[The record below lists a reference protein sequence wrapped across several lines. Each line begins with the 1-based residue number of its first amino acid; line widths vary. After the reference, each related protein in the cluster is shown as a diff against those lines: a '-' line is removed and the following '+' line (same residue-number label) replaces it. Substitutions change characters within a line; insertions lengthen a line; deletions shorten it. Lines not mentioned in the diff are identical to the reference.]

1 MRGQPTAAEFK
12 LWEAIRNRKL
22 NGFRFRRQH
31 AVGRFIVD
39 FYCADAKLAVEVD
52 GQIHEKGREED
63 DARDVFL
70 QSRGLRVMRFAN
82 QQVEIEL
89 DSVLGDVAEAL
100 NLRTES
106 P

>member
-1 MRGQPTAAEFK
+1 M
-12 LWEAIRNRKL
+12 
-22 NGFRFRRQH
+22 
-31 AVGRFIVD
+31 GRFIVD
-39 FYCADAKLAVEVD
+39 FYCADAKLVVEVD
-52 GQIHEKGREED
+52 GQIHEKRREED

-89 DSVLGDVAEAL
+89 DSVLGEVAEAL